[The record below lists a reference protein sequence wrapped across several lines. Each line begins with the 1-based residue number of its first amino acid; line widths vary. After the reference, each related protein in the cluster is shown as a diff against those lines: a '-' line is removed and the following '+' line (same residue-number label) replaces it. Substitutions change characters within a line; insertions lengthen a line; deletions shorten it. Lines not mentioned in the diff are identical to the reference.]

1 MFNWFK
7 NNEKKV
13 DEIVEKILPFLE
25 EIKTDIKYRL
35 DKDEIFMGHIFEDD
49 GNSNA
54 SSSLIHCKF
63 EQKSIL

>member
-35 DKDEIFMGHIFEDD
+35 DKDEIFMEHIFEDD

-54 SSSLIHCKF
+54 SS
-63 EQKSIL
+63 